1 MRHAFRHLGLVP
13 TTDQRAIKRAYA
25 ARLKQTRPED
35 DPDAFQAL
43 QQCYEQALDWA
54 RRQARIDAEAAAEV
68 EEEAQRTAEEEAPAH
83 TPLWSSAA
91 PAPGGTTELP
101 AAVSAPLVTVQDQ
114 PGPTWNPPVWTL
126 PPEPA
131 PTPLVPALTI
141 VDEPPVVRAP
151 PVSIGGEA
159 PSPIQGR
166 PPVIIADA
174 PLPPAPRRQLQ
185 QSKLPPSRAARRAT
199 PVVDLTALAR
209 QVCEHAF
216 HSGLV
221 DWLEAHPHL
230 LDLGQRDRLGELLA
244 GQLDALDVLP
254 EAPQMAALAE
264 FFGWEPLNAAPLV
277 RRLLARAAVQAQLDE
292 EAALP
297 FAYQDEQRLR
307 RDQARLLRGSYVARS
322 HYRHALF
329 PSHVRQMHA
338 RLSRLDVD
346 SERQLDR
353 LIDPQALAFWSQLVD
368 DRLNSTRVRLYLL
381 RALLA
386 ALPPAL
392 VGALRAGPQAFLLA
406 WAGFFAGFQVLLWTM
421 LGLRVARRNTL
432 RWVHYWRSPRG
443 DALLALCA
451 LVLPALGWWW
461 HDTGF
466 EVPIR
471 FGGWFLLI
479 FGLGPRRAIPLVVTG
494 LAWLFPWPTAWS
506 PWAPTLAPYA
516 AILGTLLS
524 DRMVAR
530 LVRIDIER
538 VHLSGWYGCWALLPA
553 LLACAIAGVG

>member
-35 DPDAFQAL
+35 DPDAFQVL
-43 QQCYEQALDWA
+43 QQCYQQALDWA
-54 RRQARIDAEAAAEV
+54 RAQARFAAEAASAED
-68 EEEAQRTAEEEAPAH
+68 EQPAAEDAAPV
-83 TPLWSSAA
+83 PLGTTSNPEPGGVSVPSAA
-91 PAPGGTTELP
+91 EHT
-101 AAVSAPLVTVQDQ
+101 PLVTVHDQ
-114 PGPTWNPPVWTL
+114 PGPTWLPPVWTL

-131 PTPLVPALTI
+131 SPPPAPAQTI
-141 VDEPPVVRAP
+141 ADEPPVVRAP
-151 PVSIGGEA
+151 PVTISGEA
-159 PSPIQGR
+159 PSPTQGR
-166 PPVIIADA
+166 PPVVIADA
-174 PLPPAPRRQLQ
+174 PLPPAPAPRRQLQ
-185 QSKLPPSRAARRAT
+185 QSKLPQSRAARRT
-199 PVVDLTALAR
+199 PPAVDLAALAR

-216 HSGLV
+216 HPGLV

-244 GQLDALDVLP
+244 GQLDALETLP
-254 EAPQMAALAE
+254 EPPQMAALAE

-297 FAYQDEQRLR
+297 FAYQDEQRVR
-307 RDQARLLRGSYVARS
+307 RDQARLLRGTFVARS

-353 LIDPQALAFWSQLVD
+353 LVDPQALHFWSHLVD
-368 DRLNSTRVRLYLL
+368 DRLNGTRVRLYLL
-381 RALLA
+381 RALVA

-406 WAGFFAGFQVLLWTM
+406 WAGFFAGFQVLLWAL

-443 DALLALCA
+443 DALLALGA
-451 LVLPALGWWW
+451 VVLPALGWWG

-466 EVPIR
+466 DVLIR

-479 FGLGPRRAIPLVVTG
+479 FGLGHRRAIALVAAG
-494 LAWLFPWPTAWS
+494 LVWLFPWPTAWS
-506 PWAPTLAPYA
+506 PWVPTLAPYA
-516 AILGTLLS
+516 TILGTLVT
-524 DRMVAR
+524 DRVVAR
-530 LVRIDIER
+530 LGRIDIER
-538 VHLSGWYGCWALLPA
+538 VHLSGWYGCWALLPP
-553 LLACAIAGVG
+553 LLACLIAGVR